1 MIVSYHI
8 AGILSTLLPKEKEE
22 TILETRPEK
31 TYKVQNVR
39 IEKVPAEVFRE
50 EVVYDYWL
58 EVYLTPLFADRHRR
72 FRVSL
77 FSIVNPDGTHCPL
90 GVDAIEPRTIL
101 KLMEGKTQKYDR
113 TCFII
118 KISEPQFEMLSRDAK
133 LHFVVE
139 DLSGA
144 TPNRHTELIQ
154 MQNGHMSGL

>member
-1 MIVSYHI
+1 M
-8 AGILSTLLPKEKEE
+8 
-22 TILETRPEK
+22 ETRPEK

-139 DLSGA
+139 DC
-144 TPNRHTELIQ
+144 NTEGTEQDNIERRRT
-154 MQNGHMSGL
+154 

>member
-1 MIVSYHI
+1 M
-8 AGILSTLLPKEKEE
+8 
-22 TILETRPEK
+22 ETRPEK

-118 KISEPQFEMLSRDAK
+118 KISESQFETLSRNAK

>member
-1 MIVSYHI
+1 M
-8 AGILSTLLPKEKEE
+8 
-22 TILETRPEK
+22 ETRPEK

-118 KISEPQFEMLSRDAK
+118 KISESQFETLSRNAK

-154 MQNGHMSGL
+154 MQNGHMRGM